1 MVDNTDTNRKG
12 GAVHSAESKVGV
24 TDKAYR
30 IERNAG
36 AGDGVGNELIHRVAD
51 GDEQA
56 FEQLFERCRSK
67 VYSIAFYLSKSPFAA
82 EDISQEVF
90 VSLWVSRKCLKKV
103 ESFDAYLY
111 TIIYHKVLRYL
122 KSETNQQQ
130 IMLWAVNAK
139 SVSLNSTEES
149 ITEKEIKLLLGKAIE
164 QLPPQKKLIYRL
176 NKEHGLNY
184 EEIGEQLQISPN
196 TVKNHLVEAVKLI
209 RRYFTH
215 FTLQS
220 VFLKL
225 IENFY

>member
-1 MVDNTDTNRKG
+1 MVDNIDRNRRG
-12 GAVHSAESKVGV
+12 SSVHSPESEARV
-24 TDKAYR
+24 TDKTYR

-36 AGDGVGNELIHRVAD
+36 AGDRVEDELIYRVAD

-56 FEQLFERCRSK
+56 FEQLFQRCRSK

-90 VSLWVSRKCLKKV
+90 VSLWVSRNCLRKV

-111 TIIYHKVLRYL
+111 TTIYHKVLRYL
-122 KSETNQQQ
+122 KNETNQQQ
-130 IMLWAVNAK
+130 IMLWASSSK
-139 SVSLNSTEES
+139 SASLNNTEES
-149 ITEKEIKLLLGKAIE
+149 IAEKEIKLLLGKAIE

-220 VFLKL
+220 VILKL
-225 IENFY
+225 IESFY